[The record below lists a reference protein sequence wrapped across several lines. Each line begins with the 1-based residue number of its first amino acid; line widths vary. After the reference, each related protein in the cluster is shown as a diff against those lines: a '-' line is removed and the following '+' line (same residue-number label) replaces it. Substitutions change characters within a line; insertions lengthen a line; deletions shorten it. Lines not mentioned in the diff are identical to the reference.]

1 MTHPIVAYLI
11 SLAVGYWVLTL
22 ADKQNGLTKT
32 LGHVFAWIIIVVSL
46 LGPVCLAATA
56 WCRHSEG
63 GRWGH
68 SDRCSW
74 SGGGWNRGGMNGNC
88 MMNGE
93 CPMDGKGQMKDECPM
108 MGKGHGM
115 DEGQMAPGGKGMMDK
130 DSGKKDEKKDSD

>member
-46 LGPVCLAATA
+46 MGPVCLAATA
-56 WCRHSEG
+56 WCRHSQG

-74 SGGGWNRGGMNGNC
+74 GGGWNRGGMGGNC
-88 MMNGE
+88 MMGGE
-93 CPMDGKGQMKDECPM
+93 CPMDGKG
-108 MGKGHGM
+108 KGI
-115 DEGQMAPGGKGMMDK
+115 ADK
-130 DSGKKDEKKDSD
+130 DSGKTSDKDDSK

>member
-46 LGPVCLAATA
+46 LGPVCVAATA
-56 WCRHSEG
+56 WCRHSQG

-68 SDRCSW
+68 SDRW
-74 SGGGWNRGGMNGNC
+74 SRGGWNRGGVGDSC
-88 MMNGE
+88 MMGGE
-93 CPMDGKGQMKDECPM
+93 CDMDGKGKGMKDECPM
-108 MGKGHGM
+108 MGKGNM
-115 DEGQMAPGGKGMMDK
+115 MKGQMGSGDKGMMDK
-130 DSGKKDEKKDSD
+130 DSGKSDDKDDSK

>member
-46 LGPVCLAATA
+46 LGPVCVAATA
-56 WCRHSEG
+56 WCRHSHG
-63 GRWGH
+63 GWGY

-74 SGGGWNRGGMNGNC
+74 SGGGWNRGGMDGNG
-88 MMNGE
+88 MMGGE
-93 CPMDGKGQMKDECPM
+93 CPMDGKGGMMKDDCPM
-108 MGKGHGM
+108 MGKGNM
-115 DEGQMAPGGKGMMDK
+115 MKGQMAPGGKGMMMDK
-130 DSGKKDEKKDSD
+130 DSGKTDEKKDSD